1 MLEFVY
7 KYIHT
12 YGPSLLAKK
21 PPIPTIFIMGTLILV
36 LLFLSSSS
44 IPLVTQASTSVPAF
58 YVFGDSTVD
67 AGNNNIEDG
76 IKANFY
82 PYGVDYNNQSTG
94 RFTNG
99 LIANDFMGNYYF

>member
-1 MLEFVY
+1 M
-7 KYIHT
+7 
-12 YGPSLLAKK
+12 
-21 PPIPTIFIMGTLILV
+21 
-36 LLFLSSSS
+36 
-44 IPLVTQASTSVPAF
+44 TQASTSVLAF

-67 AGNNNIEDG
+67 AGNNNNIEDG

-99 LIANDFMGNYYF
+99 LTVADFMGNYYFQVSLSFVRLKHQYTTFIAKTKLEPPKTQRNLKIVVTHEISGS